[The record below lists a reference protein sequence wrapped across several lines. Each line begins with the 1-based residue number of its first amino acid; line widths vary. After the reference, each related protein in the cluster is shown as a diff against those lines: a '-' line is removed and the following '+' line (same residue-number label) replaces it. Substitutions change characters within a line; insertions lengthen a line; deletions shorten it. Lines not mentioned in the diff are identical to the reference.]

1 MIKHFKVFA
10 EIEMAVMN
18 GETVYW
24 KTFYYKVKFNPVN
37 GFYVKADSYS
47 ITSLYHADGIG
58 SEYKPDEFFK
68 EVSEN
73 E

>member
-1 MIKHFKVFA
+1 MVKHFKVFA
-10 EIEMAVMN
+10 EIEKAVMD

-24 KTFYYKVKFNPVN
+24 KTFYYKVKFNPIN
-37 GFYVKADSYS
+37 GFYVMANSGS
-47 ITSLYHADGIG
+47 MVGLYHADGIG